1 MGARCPLGLRR
12 GNNHTEE
19 RTMTNGAETT
29 VTRGVRE
36 SVTEE
41 EFEALEVEIDEC
53 EPWAEWETKLVT
65 YSIGLGI
72 AGLVVMG
79 VLVNAFIL

>member
-1 MGARCPLGLRR
+1 
-12 GNNHTEE
+12 
-19 RTMTNGAETT
+19 MTNGAETT
-29 VTRGVRE
+29 VTGGARE

-41 EFEALEVEIDEC
+41 EFVSEFEALEVEIDEH
-53 EPWAEWETKLVT
+53 EPWEAWETKLVT

-72 AGLVVMG
+72 AGLVVLG

>member
-1 MGARCPLGLRR
+1 
-12 GNNHTEE
+12 
-19 RTMTNGAETT
+19 MTTGPETT
-29 VTRGVRE
+29 VTGGARE

-53 EPWAEWETKLVT
+53 EPWEAWETKLVT

-79 VLVNAFIL
+79 TLVNAFIL

>member
-1 MGARCPLGLRR
+1 MTGGA
-12 GNNHTEE
+12 
-19 RTMTNGAETT
+19 
-29 VTRGVRE
+29 RE

-41 EFEALEVEIDEC
+41 EFEALEVEIDEH
-53 EPWAEWETKLVT
+53 EPWEAWETKLVT

-79 VLVNAFIL
+79 VLVNAFLL

>member
-1 MGARCPLGLRR
+1 
-12 GNNHTEE
+12 
-19 RTMTNGAETT
+19 MTNGPETT
-29 VTRGVRE
+29 ATGGARE

-53 EPWAEWETKLVT
+53 EPWEEWETKLVT

-79 VLVNAFIL
+79 VLVNAFLL